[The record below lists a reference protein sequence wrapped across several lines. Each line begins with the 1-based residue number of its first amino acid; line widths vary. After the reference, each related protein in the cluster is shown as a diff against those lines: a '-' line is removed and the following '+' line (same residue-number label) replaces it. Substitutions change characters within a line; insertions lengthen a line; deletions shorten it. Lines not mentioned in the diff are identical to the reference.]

1 MQTDQK
7 SLKTLLAEI
16 FNGELQWKRQY
27 TDRHGETQE
36 YEVDSSEVV
45 SQLMHSDSDEFDYLT
60 KINPDYQSI
69 VAAHVDNYGGE
80 DKGSEYWSV
89 WKFTKDS
96 EEVLVKFEGYYQSHY
111 GTDFQD
117 WNFVKT
123 AQKMVTVYVNE

>member
-1 MQTDQK
+1 MQNNE
-7 SLKTLLAEI
+7 KTLKILLIEI

-36 YEVDSSEVV
+36 YDVDSSEVV

-60 KINPDYQSI
+60 EINPDYQGI
-69 VAAHVDNYGGE
+69 TVAHVDNYGGE
-80 DKGSEYWSV
+80 DQGSEYWSV

-111 GTDFQD
+111 GTDFQE
-117 WNFVKT
+117 WNFVKP
-123 AQKMVTVYVNE
+123 AQKMVTIYVKE